1 MDQRTLVRGIEGLKN
16 VKYVV
21 QMAKR
26 DVLHEMD
33 GYLYPTLQKLVVG
46 KFLHTW

>member
-1 MDQRTLVRGIEGLKN
+1 MDQERLVCEGRELSR

-26 DVLHEMD
+26 DILHEMD
-33 GYLYPTLQKLVVG
+33 GYL
-46 KFLHTW
+46 

>member
-1 MDQRTLVRGIEGLKN
+1 MDKERLVCEGRGLSK

-26 DVLHEMD
+26 AILHKIEE
-33 GYLYPTLQKLVVG
+33 YL
-46 KFLHTW
+46 